1 MKKNDT
7 ICADFPG
14 CETAMKCAGEQNFPC
29 ETPCYPPI
37 KDYVRRERNLER
49 RLLSIF
55 FVLEPDEMTALKAL
69 AKKGWRLKQELA
81 GQAAEKLLKETGR
94 RICRRDVEESL
105 DQSVM
110 NGVRNFTRSPNP
122 LHAAWLQ
129 AAIDCRNMLL
139 ASLPENGDEDDEE
152 NGGEDE

>member
-1 MKKNDT
+1 MKNNHN
-7 ICADFPG
+7 ICADALD
-14 CETAMKCAGEQNFPC
+14 CENGMKCAGEQNLPC

-55 FVLEPDEMTALKAL
+55 YVLEPEEMACLKAL
-69 AKKGWRLKQELA
+69 AKKGWRLRQELA
-81 GQAAEKLLKETGR
+81 GQAAEKLLKEKGR

-110 NGVRNFTRSPNP
+110 NGVRNFNRSPNP
-122 LHAAWLQ
+122 LNAAWLQ
-129 AAIDCRNMLL
+129 AVIDCRDKLL
-139 ASLPENGDEDDEE
+139 NSLPEDSEADE
-152 NGGEDE
+152 NGGGDE